1 MLKRREQLKLT
12 AALAALSA
20 LSVPALAQT
29 LPQPLR
35 FGVVPYLPARRLA
48 VLFEPVRAMFERQLQ
63 VPVQFHLAS
72 DYHAHLEML
81 RRREYDLTADAL
93 IFSRIAQRQFGY
105 LPLAR
110 TQAPL
115 QPVLVTRRGTAAPH
129 SAQTQPATPDLRALR
144 SQTLAVSDGF
154 ATLTVIAMRYLRDN
168 GLRPGTDV
176 RVSVAG
182 SHANAMQLV
191 LLGQAQAAVV
201 SLTALRQVDPATAAQ
216 LHIIYELPAALS
228 AVVYLLAPRLAHLAP
243 TLAPALL
250 HFANQQTAGRAFI
263 ETLGHQGLLPVGPEL
278 AQVDPLVV
286 EFYRLL
292 AQGGL

>member
-1 MLKRREQLKLT
+1 MVQVRMMQRREQFKLA
-12 AALAALSA
+12 AALAASA
-20 LSVPALAQT
+20 VLPLRAQSAAT
-29 LPQPLR
+29 PLR

-48 VLFEPVRAMFERQLQ
+48 VLFEPVRAFFERQLQ
-63 VPVQFHLAS
+63 TPVQFHLAP
-72 DYHAHLEML
+72 DYAAHLDML
-81 RRREYDLTADAL
+81 RRRDYDLTADAL

-115 QPVLVTRRGTAAPH
+115 QPVLVTRRSGAPI
-129 SAQTQPATPDLRALR
+129 ADLNALR
-144 SQTLAVSDGF
+144 GQTVAVSDGL
-154 ATLTVIAMRYLRDN
+154 ATLTVIGTRFLRDN

-176 RVSVAG
+176 QVRIAG

-201 SLTALRQVDPATAAQ
+201 SLTALRQVDPAVAAQ
-216 LHIIYELPAALS
+216 LQVMRELPTALS
-228 AVVYLLAPRLAHLAP
+228 AVVYLLSPRLAHLTP

-250 HFANQQTAGRAFI
+250 QFANQQPVGRAFVQ
-263 ETLGHQGLLPVGPEL
+263 ELGHQGLLPVGPEL

-286 EFYRLL
+286 ELYRLL
-292 AQGGL
+292 AQGGT